1 LTPGEINV
9 LVLFMDAAIMAE
21 AQEQALGI
29 FADAVLKL
37 ALHIQQEA
45 LDAEDLDQKVR
56 AAGAVHRLGRG
67 LRQTLALQAK
77 LARDAR
83 SDAVAASEA
92 EASSPEPDEPPV
104 PPDPKTVAV
113 RRRRDWLTRGVER
126 CVWNEYDREDEAA
139 EFTAESLLE
148 DLHERL
154 TDLLADPEAFL
165 RLDPDDLLVQ
175 LCKDLGVT
183 PPEFRPP
190 APAVPAAFATASAG
204 ADGRGP
210 APDSS

>member
-1 LTPGEINV
+1 
-9 LVLFMDAAIMAE
+9 MDAAVMTE

-37 ALHIQQEA
+37 ALHIQQQA

-67 LRQTLALQAK
+67 LRQTVALQAK

-83 SDAVAASEA
+83 TEAAKFQPEA
-92 EASSPEPDEPPV
+92 EPPEELAPL
-104 PPDPKTVAV
+104 DPQTVAV

-139 EFTAESLLE
+139 EFTGDSLLE
-148 DLHERL
+148 DFHERL
-154 TDLLADPEAFL
+154 ADITADPEAFL
-165 RLDPDDLLVQ
+165 GRDPDTLMVE
-175 LCKDLGVT
+175 LCKELGLT
-183 PPEFRPP
+183 PPEFHPP
-190 APAVPAAFATASAG
+190 APAVPPVTPRTSIANG
-204 ADGRGP
+204 H
-210 APDSS
+210 DSS

>member
-1 LTPGEINV
+1 
-9 LVLFMDAAIMAE
+9 MDARVMAE

-37 ALHIQQEA
+37 ALHIQEQA

-83 SDAVAASEA
+83 ADAAKSGPDIQPPA
-92 EASSPEPDEPPV
+92 EPAT
-104 PPDPKTVAV
+104 PPDPKTIAV
-113 RRRRDWLTRGVER
+113 RRRRDWLRRGVER
-126 CVWNEYDREDEAA
+126 CVWNEYEREDEAG
-139 EFTAESLLE
+139 EFTGDSLLE

-154 TDLLADPEAFL
+154 ADLMADPDAFL
-165 RLDPDDLLVQ
+165 QLDPDALLVE
-175 LCKDLGVT
+175 LCRDLGVK
-183 PPEFRPP
+183 PPQFHPP
-190 APAVPAAFATASAG
+190 APAVPAAVAAAHTNG
-204 ADGRGP
+204 H
-210 APDSS
+210 DSS

>member
-1 LTPGEINV
+1 
-9 LVLFMDAAIMAE
+9 MDMAVMAE

-45 LDAEDLDQKVR
+45 MAAEDLDQKVR

-83 SDAVAASEA
+83 SDAFESA
-92 EASSPEPDEPPV
+92 EAQASIPESVEPLV
-104 PPDPKTVAV
+104 PPDPKAVAV
-113 RRRRDWLTRGVER
+113 RRRCDWLTRGVER
-126 CVWNEYDREDEAA
+126 CVWNEYDREEEAG
-139 EFTAESLLE
+139 EFTGDSLLE

-154 TDLLADPEAFL
+154 ADLQADPEAFL

-190 APAVPAAFATASAG
+190 APAVPTAFATASTG
-204 ADGRGP
+204 ANGH
-210 APDSS
+210 DSS

>member
-1 LTPGEINV
+1 
-9 LVLFMDAAIMAE
+9 MAE

-45 LDAEDLDQKVR
+45 MAAEDLDQKVR

-83 SDAVAASEA
+83 GDAVAASEA
-92 EASSPEPDEPPV
+92 EAPGPEPDE

-113 RRRRDWLTRGVER
+113 RRRGDWLTRGVER
-126 CVWNEYDREDEAA
+126 CVWNEYDREDEAG
-139 EFTAESLLE
+139 EFTGASLLE
-148 DLHERL
+148 DLQERL
-154 TDLLADPEAFL
+154 ADLMADPEAFL

-175 LCKDLGVT
+175 LCKDLGVA
-183 PPEFRPP
+183 PPEFHPP
-190 APAVPAAFATASAG
+190 APAVPAALGAS
-204 ADGRGP
+204 P
-210 APDSS
+210 AMANGHDSS

>member
-1 LTPGEINV
+1 
-9 LVLFMDAAIMAE
+9 MAE

-37 ALHIQQEA
+37 ALHIQQAA
-45 LDAEDLDQKVR
+45 LDAGDLDQKVR

-83 SDAVAASEA
+83 A
-92 EASSPEPDEPPV
+92 EAAKPAPQREPESPEDPAPI
-104 PPDPKTVAV
+104 DPKAVAV

-126 CVWNEYDREDEAA
+126 CVWNEHDREEEAG
-139 EFTAESLLE
+139 EFTGESLLE

-154 TDLLADPEAFL
+154 ADLMADPDAFL
-165 RLDPDDLLVQ
+165 ELDPDDLLVQ
-175 LCKDLGVT
+175 LCKELGLD
-183 PPEFRPP
+183 PPEFHPRAPP
-190 APAVPAAFATASAG
+190 VPALAATAVNG
-204 ADGRGP
+204 H
-210 APDSS
+210 DSS